1 MYTAALAGLISSACL
16 PKAVNDREEGV
27 TRAADGMAMVTS
39 SCPFPHQLVSQDK
52 LLMVGARSLKLLA
65 HS

>member
-1 MYTAALAGLISSACL
+1 MYTAALAGLISSAYL
-16 PKAVNDREEGV
+16 PKAVDDRKEGV

-39 SCPFPHQLVSQDK
+39 SCPFPHQLISQDK
-52 LLMVGARSLKLLA
+52 LLILGARSLKLLA